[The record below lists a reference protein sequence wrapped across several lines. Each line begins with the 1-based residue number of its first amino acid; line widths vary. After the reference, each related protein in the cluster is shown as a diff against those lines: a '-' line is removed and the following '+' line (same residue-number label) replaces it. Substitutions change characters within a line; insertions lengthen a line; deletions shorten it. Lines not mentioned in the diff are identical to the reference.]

1 MKEIQE
7 MYTDAIQ
14 IGTSEY
20 TLRLII
26 GSDVNGE
33 FNPNIMLSMN
43 PEFARE
49 FYQTLGEALEHY
61 QNSNEMLVSENQK

>member
-14 IGTSEY
+14 IGTSQY

-26 GSDVNGE
+26 GTEVNGE

-43 PEFARE
+43 PEFAHE
-49 FYQTLGEALEHY
+49 FYQTLADALEHY
-61 QNSNEMLVSENQK
+61 KNSKEMLVNQNQK

>member
-14 IGTSEY
+14 IGTSQY
-20 TLRLII
+20 SLRLII
-26 GSDVNGE
+26 GSEHNGE

-49 FYQTLGEALEHY
+49 FYQTLGDALDHY
-61 QNSNEMLVSENQK
+61 EKSKEMLVNENQK